1 MSLDIG
7 AFLLISKVPSPQL
20 WFYLLL
26 VIKYRMFSGF
36 YVKANQAAACSASK
50 VAQYF
55 IFNFLKKKHLQ
66 NLLHGYFCTMTAAK
80 RLQI

>member
-55 IFNFLKKKHLQ
+55 IFNFF
-66 NLLHGYFCTMTAAK
+66 NK
-80 RLQI
+80 RSLYKIYCMGIFAP